1 MNKELIALLESETNF
16 IYDNFDEFTSEF
28 IKCDFIDMYEVRFG
42 TSEIRFVWITD
53 KGQHISDSIDFN
65 TYDNWKNKI
74 IKIQ

>member
-1 MNKELIALLESETNF
+1 MNKELITLLESETNF

-42 TSEIRFVWITD
+42 TNEIRFVWITD
-53 KGQHISDSIDFN
+53 EGQHISDSIDFD

-74 IKIQ
+74 IKNQ